1 MTAIAVFDEHRLI
14 VELYHDYGGAGFETV
29 ADSDVYRNIEQVFQT
44 LAYRRNYVASVFVRR
59 NFKVVGQIL
68 YKRDKRCR
76 RFDSFSCRLS
86 ARLVKQWVSESFKF
100 VGNIPDFIYRAFYER
115 VAALDVYRSFASVV
129 FDAEIFRV
137 IVGSAYQIE
146 RIFTFY
152 KVESGVNRVIIV
164 YPYE

>member
-1 MTAIAVFDEHRLI
+1 MTAIAVSDEHCL
-14 VELYHDYGGAGFETV
+14 VVKLYRDYGRARFETV
-29 ADSDVYRNIEQVFQT
+29 ADFYFHFDIEQVFKT
-44 LAYRRNYVASVFVRR
+44 FAERSNYITAVFVGR

-76 RFDSFSCRLS
+76 RFDSFFCRLS
-86 ARLVKQWVSESFKF
+86 ARL
-100 VGNIPDFIYRAFYER
+100 GNIPDFIYRAFYER